1 MTIVTVV
8 KNDASG
14 IKKTIDSVIEQ
25 DYGNIEYVI
34 KDGGSADGT
43 LEIIKD
49 AASAYP
55 FIRYVSS
62 KDSGIY
68 DAMNQ
73 AMRLVTGDYVNFL
86 NSGDYFASSFVISR
100 VALAAAESRAAAL
113 YGDIIYINEDGSE
126 ELRKYGKFCANR
138 LYFLTGD
145 CINHQALFVA
155 AKLLRREHFDIS
167 YSICADRE
175 WMLRVGLHDRRM
187 KMKCLGFPIAFYP
200 LDGASV
206 INKAAYRAEA
216 DRCIREHMRAGYPV
230 FAFFEFLRNNKKLA
244 DLLHRV
250 YRAVLIDKDYKGL

>member
-1 MTIVTVV
+1 MTVVTVV
-8 KNDASG
+8 KNDAAG
-14 IKKTIDSVIEQ
+14 IRRTIDSVIEQ
-25 DYGNIEYVI
+25 DYGDIEYVI
-34 KDGGSADGT
+34 KDGGSTDGT
-43 LEIIKD
+43 VDIIKD

-62 KDSGIY
+62 KDGGIY

-73 AMRLVTGDYVNFL
+73 AMRLVSGSYVNFL
-86 NSGDYFASSFVISR
+86 NAGDYYASSFVVSR
-100 VALAAAESRAAAL
+100 VALAAGQTRAAAL
-113 YGDIIYINEDGSE
+113 YGDIIYINEDGSK
-126 ELRKYGKFCANR
+126 ELRRYGRFCANR
-138 LYFLTGD
+138 LYYLTGD

-155 AKLLRREHFDIS
+155 AKLLRREHFDTS
-167 YSICADRE
+167 YRICADRE

-216 DRCIREHMRAGYPV
+216 DRCIKKHMGAGYPV
-230 FAFFEFLRNNKKLA
+230 FAFFEFLRDNKKLA
-244 DLLHRV
+244 ELLHRV